1 MAESTVVKV
10 RRDGQIQF
18 LDGSGSPKAY
28 TVAYENGN
36 VSFDGGAKA
45 DRIVIRDRGV
55 ITGSRRGDDP
65 IITITFDVHMRSLT
79 TSAGTDLTICD
90 VMDNSG
96 NVASIPWAKASAA
109 HDEWNLNLKLTI
121 EGTDHADAAD
131 HTATFA
137 ACVFSWSFSEGDPNT
152 ISLTAEC
159 MGGYTSTGP
168 T

>member
-45 DRIVIRDRGV
+45 DRIVIRDRGAIV
-55 ITGSRRGDDP
+55 GSRKGDDP
-65 IITITFDVHMRSLT
+65 VITITFDVHMRSLT
-79 TSAGTDLTICD
+79 TSAGTALTICD

-96 NVASIPWAKASAA
+96 NVASIPWTKASAA
-109 HDEWNLNLKLTI
+109 HEEWNLNLKLTI

-137 ACVFSWSFSEGDPNT
+137 ACVFTWSFSEGDPHT
-152 ISLTAEC
+152 ISVTAEC